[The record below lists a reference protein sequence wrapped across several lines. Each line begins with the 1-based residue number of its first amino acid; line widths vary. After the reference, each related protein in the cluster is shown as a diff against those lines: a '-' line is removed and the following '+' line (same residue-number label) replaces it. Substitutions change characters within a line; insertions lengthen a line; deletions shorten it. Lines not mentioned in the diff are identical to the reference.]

1 MSKQNDLMKKKNF
14 RGIKIAG
21 LIYASGAVVMY
32 FFQKK
37 IMLRPKKLALNYTFA
52 FDIPFIETNIPM
64 GDHNVSLV
72 KFLSPNAIPKG
83 VILYFHGNRENINR
97 YAKHVPHLTKNGYEV
112 WMTDYPGY
120 GKTTGEFTE
129 ENVYL
134 QASEI
139 YRLANAMF
147 TEDQIIVYGRSLGS
161 GVASWLASK
170 KQCKHLILETPYY
183 SVPDLFKSYIPIY
196 PVNAIMKFKFPTGE
210 YLKQVTAPI
219 IIFHGTND
227 WVIPYS
233 CAEKLKKALKPGDE
247 FVTIEKASHNDLSDF
262 PVFHSKLDSILSS

>member
-1 MSKQNDLMKKKNF
+1 MSKQNELIKKKKIS
-14 RGIKIAG
+14 GIKIAG
-21 LIYASGAVVMY
+21 LLYASGAMVLY

-37 IMLRPKKLALNYTFA
+37 IMLHPKILPLNYQFF
-52 FDIPFIETNIPM
+52 FDIPFVELNIPM
-64 GDHNVSLV
+64 GDYNVSLV

-83 VILYFHGNRENINR
+83 VILYFHGNRGNINR
-97 YAKHVPHLTKNGYEV
+97 YAKHIPNLTKHGYEV
-112 WMTDYPGY
+112 WMTDYPGF

-134 QASEI
+134 QAREI
-139 YRLANAMF
+139 YRLANARF
-147 TEDQIIVYGRSLGS
+147 NEDQIIVYGRSLGS

-170 KQCKHLILETPYY
+170 KPCKCLILETPYY
-183 SVPDLFKSYIPIY
+183 SVPDLFKSYVPIY

-210 YLKQVTAPI
+210 YLKQVTAPV

-233 CAEKLKKALKPGDE
+233 CAEKLKTTLKLGDE
-247 FVTIEKASHNDLSDF
+247 FVTVQKASHNDLEAF
-262 PVFHSKLDSILSS
+262 PVFNSKLDSILDS